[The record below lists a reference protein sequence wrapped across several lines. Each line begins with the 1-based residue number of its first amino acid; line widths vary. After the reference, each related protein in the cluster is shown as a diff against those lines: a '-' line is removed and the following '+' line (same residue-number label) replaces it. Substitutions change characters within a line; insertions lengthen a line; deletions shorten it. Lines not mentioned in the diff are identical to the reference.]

1 MSETI
6 TPSQSAKPKRQKR
19 NVYIGKAYEYDDLQT
34 FKRGIVNT
42 NTLSL

>member
-6 TPSQSAKPKRQKR
+6 TPSQSAKPKCQKR
-19 NVYIGKAYEYDDLQT
+19 NVYIGKAYEYDDWQT